1 MMIIPGRVLYCLYS
15 QVLMFKDTVLWLT
28 TELYDVSVS
37 SQLTWGVTGCTP
49 LSMPAGTQL
58 ILKHSVVIFKQGHP
72 TTWLF
77 VFPRIISTL
86 MTIPSLMYLGWM
98 NSFELHFS
106 KVFVKCYS
114 LWESN
119 SNFEIRNGNQSTTTN
134 KLDASKSISKK
145 SIQSGVAQL
154 QVNLLFILN
163 FI

>member
-1 MMIIPGRVLYCLYS
+1 MGFNPIGDFQGKNLK
-15 QVLMFKDTVLWLT
+15 F
-28 TELYDVSVS
+28 
-37 SQLTWGVTGCTP
+37 CTHKWKWRYI
-49 LSMPAGTQL
+49 L
-58 ILKHSVVIFKQGHP
+58 LKHSVVIFKQGHP

-154 QVNLLFILN
+154 QVTYFFLPNSPYYQFCCLFYAVRLSCFAILV
-163 FI
+163 FK